1 MNWFA
6 RQVKKI
12 ISIDAPYTADGKPSR
27 YNRMWHKTVL
37 AVCAVSIIPLVSIT
51 AVNYFLYRRSLQT
64 ELIQPIQ
71 SIASVT
77 KYSLESFLEERIA
90 AAKYVSS
97 REQPEDLF
105 DQEKLAR
112 ILSRMR
118 QSFGGIV
125 DIGVIDSDGI
135 MKAYAGPYDLA
146 GKDYRDQDWFDK
158 MLVRDFYVSDI
169 FLGHRQLPHFVI
181 AVKRDNEQGQSM
193 IFRATIDT
201 EGLVQQIQIA
211 GHIQQSD
218 AFLLNREG
226 ILQTTSRLFGEAF
239 QKFPGRLPPYTE
251 GSQLIEDLEIQD
263 ELYVMGYSF
272 INRSPFLFV
281 IIANRADI
289 LSGWQTYKTEM
300 LAFLAVSTI
309 AILIIIMGITSAWV
323 ERIKQADLRRE
334 ATLHNVEHT
343 NRMASIGRLA
353 AGVAHEI
360 NNPLAIINEKA
371 GLIKDLLNMPS
382 GNPPD
387 KEKLRKQT
395 DSIIQSVTRCSEIT
409 HRLLG
414 FARHIDIK
422 TEPVAI
428 DSLIRDVLG
437 FLEKEA
443 DYRDIHVTMHVSDT
457 LPTVRSD
464 RGQLQQLFLNL
475 INNAFDAMK
484 RGGNLEISVFDK
496 DPNHVVVRIK
506 DDGIGISQKDIEHIF
521 EPFFTTKK
529 SKGTGLGLSISYGIV
544 KKLRGTIYVD
554 SELGRGTTFTV
565 TIPVERPA

>member
-6 RQVKKI
+6 RQIKKI
-12 ISIDAPYTADGKPSR
+12 IFIDAPYTAEGKPSR

-64 ELIQPIQ
+64 ELIQPFQ

-105 DQEKLAR
+105 DQEKLVR

-146 GKDYRDQDWFDK
+146 GKNYRDQDWFGK
-158 MLVRDFYVSDI
+158 MLARDVYVSDI

-239 QKFPGRLPPYTE
+239 QKFPGRLPPYAE

-263 ELYVMGYSF
+263 EPYVMGYSF
-272 INRSPFLFV
+272 ISDSPFLFV
-281 IIANRADI
+281 IIANREDV

-309 AILIIIMGITSAWV
+309 AILILIMGITSTWV

-371 GLIKDLLNMPS
+371 GLIKDLLNMTG

-395 DSIIQSVTRCSEIT
+395 DSIIQSVARCSEIT

-422 TEPVAI
+422 IEPVAI

-443 DYRDIHVTMHVSDT
+443 DYRDIHVIMHVSDT

-496 DPNHVVVRIK
+496 EPNHVVVKIK
-506 DDGIGISQKDIEHIF
+506 DDGIGISK
-521 EPFFTTKK
+521 EPGSDFP
-529 SKGTGLGLSISYGIV
+529 YPMV
-544 KKLRGTIYVD
+544 
-554 SELGRGTTFTV
+554 
-565 TIPVERPA
+565 